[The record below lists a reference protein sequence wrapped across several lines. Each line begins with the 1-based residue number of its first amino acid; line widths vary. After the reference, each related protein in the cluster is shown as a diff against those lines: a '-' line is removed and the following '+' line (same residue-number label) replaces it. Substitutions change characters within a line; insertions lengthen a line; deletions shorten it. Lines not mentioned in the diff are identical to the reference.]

1 MDRRAAI
8 GRALRAR
15 EGVTPNPPFVS
26 LTDDEQTNGLALFAD
41 EEAGTRER
49 HRTFERVSS
58 KADTA
63 TPTNRAVTHPR
74 PPALPEP
81 GNVLVWQVPV
91 LAAILV
97 AVVAVFAL
105 ITATRSNDRP
115 LERAAVA
122 HDVVLVADAPMPIP
136 PPAPSEAPAAPDNVT
151 PAVAIE
157 ASRVRTDPPIRI
169 AAVSRPQPIEPRP
182 TPKPA
187 IATIVD
193 APATLPASLAGEPKP
208 AVAAPAVVP
217 AAVPSAPARTET
229 PASPV
234 VRPPA
239 PESAVQT
246 VLSRYRNA
254 YGDLDAG
261 AARAV
266 WPSVDHKAL
275 SKAFDR
281 LEQQQL
287 VFDSCEISV
296 TDARAVASCH
306 GVATYIPRVGN
317 KARRD
322 DRREWEFTLSRVND
336 AWLIDTVSA
345 R

>member
-15 EGVTPNPPFVS
+15 EGVTPNPAFLS

-41 EEAGTRER
+41 EEAGTPER
-49 HRTFERVSS
+49 HQTFERAPSR
-58 KADTA
+58 ADTA
-63 TPTNRAVTHPR
+63 ASTNRAVKQAR

-91 LAAILV
+91 LAAMLA

-105 ITATRSNDRP
+105 ISARTSNDQP
-115 LERAAVA
+115 LEHAAVA
-122 HDVVLVADAPMPIP
+122 HDVVLVADAPIPIP
-136 PPAPSEAPAAPDNVT
+136 PPVPSEEPAAPDNVT
-151 PAVAIE
+151 QAVAIE
-157 ASRVRTDPPIRI
+157 APRVRTDPPIRI
-169 AAVSRPQPIEPRP
+169 AAFSRPQPVEPRP

-187 IATIVD
+187 VATMVD
-193 APATLPASLAGEPKP
+193 APAALPASLAGEPRP
-208 AVAAPAVVP
+208 AVAAPAAVP

-229 PASPV
+229 TLSP

-254 YGDLDAG
+254 YDDLDAG

-296 TDARAVASCH
+296 TDARAVASCR

-322 DRREWEFTLSRVND
+322 DRRQWEFTLSRVND